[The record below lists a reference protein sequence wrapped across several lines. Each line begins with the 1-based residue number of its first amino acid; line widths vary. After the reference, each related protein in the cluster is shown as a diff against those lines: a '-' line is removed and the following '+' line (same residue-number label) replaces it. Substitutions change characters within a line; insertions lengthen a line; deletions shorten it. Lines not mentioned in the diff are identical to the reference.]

1 MRDQIYYPFAQVPD
15 ALMRL
20 FSSFMSIAA
29 RTRVPP
35 LNVVEPLRH
44 DLRGATGDQTIYAVR
59 TMEQLASGSLDRQR
73 FLTVVFGMFAGLALL
88 LACIGIYGVLTY
100 VISQRIPEIGVRM
113 ALGATARDVMRLV
126 LHQSLQMVLVG
137 AGVGLALAF
146 AATRLIEQLVAGVRS
161 SDPSTFAIMIA
172 VLLLA
177 ALFASVLPA
186 RRASRV
192 DPMSAL
198 RQD

>member
-1 MRDQIYYPFAQVPD
+1 
-15 ALMRL
+15 
-20 FSSFMSIAA
+20 
-29 RTRVPP
+29 
-35 LNVVEPLRH
+35 VVEPLRH
-44 DLRGATGDQTIYAVR
+44 ELRGATGDQTIYAVR

-73 FLTVVFGMFAGLALL
+73 FLTMVFGMFAGLALL

-100 VISQRIPEIGVRM
+100 VMSQRVPEIGVRM

-198 RQD
+198 RQE